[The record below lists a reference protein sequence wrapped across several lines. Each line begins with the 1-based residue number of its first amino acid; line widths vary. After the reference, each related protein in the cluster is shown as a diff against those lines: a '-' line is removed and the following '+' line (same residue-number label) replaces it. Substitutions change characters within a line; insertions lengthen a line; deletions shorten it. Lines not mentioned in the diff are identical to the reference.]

1 MNYPISIPIYK
12 ANISRDNTMTFE
24 KKWDWEVIR
33 LDYMIGQF
41 VTNKEGLQ
49 VQRPFTLKTLS
60 EKHNIPEA
68 TLAAKCKKEKWVAQ
82 RDLLDSKLRRRL
94 NEGKVTALLGE
105 STMSDSLALNQL
117 SKATQMISNYF
128 KQYNL
133 DENNDSIYDP
143 EETPPINPRDLK
155 DIVGIIKEI
164 HLLTKSIIGTEN
176 LQEHL
181 ENIQDKQKSKQLSR
195 LKNNPKA
202 MEEKIQQLL
211 KKRQELEQNLS
222 LPPAKEM
229 TVDIEPN

>member
-1 MNYPISIPIYK
+1 MP
-12 ANISRDNTMTFE
+12 FE
-24 KKWDWEVIR
+24 KKWDWEAIR
-33 LDYMIGQF
+33 LDYMIGEF

-49 VQRPFTLKTLS
+49 VQRPYTIKSLA

-68 TLAAKCKKEKWVAQ
+68 TVQSKSTKEKWVSQ
-82 RDLLDSKLRRRL
+82 RNLIDSRLRRRL

-133 DENNDSIYDP
+133 DENSENTYNP

-181 ENIQDKQKSKQLSR
+181 EDIQDKQKSKQLSR

-229 TVDIEPN
+229 TVDIEAE